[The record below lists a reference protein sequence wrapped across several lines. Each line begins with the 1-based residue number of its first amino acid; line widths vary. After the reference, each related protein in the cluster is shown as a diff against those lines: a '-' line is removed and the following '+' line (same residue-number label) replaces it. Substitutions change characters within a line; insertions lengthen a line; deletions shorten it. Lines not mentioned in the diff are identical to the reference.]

1 MAALGETM
9 VDKSVIISEMESG
22 NYSHA
27 DLIAIE
33 KVLIEAKRKALVKER
48 GEKAAVREA
57 EKEAK
62 AAEKTEKVS
71 VKTEGVL
78 TKHDIDIGDMVEF
91 TFNKEKVVGKIRK
104 VNEKSVVVFF
114 HKNYRGVEGD
124 VEQRVD
130 MVKVLRNLS
139 AEDRASKVVAA

>member
-1 MAALGETM
+1 M
-9 VDKSVIISEMESG
+9 VDKSIIISEMEAG

-33 KVLIEAKRKALVKER
+33 KVLIEAKRKALLKER
-48 GEKAAVREA
+48 GEKAAAKEA
-57 EKEAK
+57 EKKAK
-62 AAEKTEKVS
+62 AAVKTEKVS
-71 VKTEGVL
+71 VKVEGVL
-78 TKHDIDIGDMVEF
+78 TKHDIEIGDMVEF

-104 VNEKSVVVFF
+104 VNEKSVIVFF

-124 VEQRVD
+124 VEQRID

-139 AEDRASKVVAA
+139 AEDRKSKAAAVAA